1 MLSVAV
7 LLRAGSLAVSVVV
20 SVVVDTRRPC
30 PPALWALDLTLPLD
44 PVALV
49 VDGEE
54 DSVVGEAVEAAAI
67 DLVDL
72 VEELAS
78 KEDAAALADKHP
90 QTHLL
95 DRAVAVVGL
104 EAEVLVETDLTVV
117 VTVVVIVVVIVVVT
131 VVLPAATASPF
142 APVIATRTVT
152 AVTTEEETA
161 AMTAMATATV
171 TAVMNVEEI
180 GEETASEATETV
192 IGMAAERTLV
202 ISDAVRM
209 KLATMTHAPVDDTKY
224 SSRGYSLSLFSASFC
239 WWVSLCLSRVPFS
252 RVRG

>member
-104 EAEVLVETDLTVV
+104 EAEVLVETDL
-117 VTVVVIVVVIVVVT
+117 TVVVIVVVIVVVT